1 MSCDLNVYKDNK
13 NELQYTLHIPDQ
25 QKSQYNLYLI
35 DIVYIHIHTEPIDIS
50 STDGWENHLGIYNYI

>member
-13 NELQYTLHIPDQ
+13 MSFNILFIPDQ